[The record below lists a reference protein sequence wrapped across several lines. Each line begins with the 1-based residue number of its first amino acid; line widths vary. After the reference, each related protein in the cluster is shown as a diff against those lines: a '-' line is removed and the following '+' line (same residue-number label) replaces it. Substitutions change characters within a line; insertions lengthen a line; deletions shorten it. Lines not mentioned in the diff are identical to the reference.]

1 MQFLKAVAIAGIM
14 LPVQALGAET
24 ACPTRADLENGIIL
38 ETTTT
43 LNKRSD
49 VVRKTYQR
57 LNGNVIQVQMTPLKP
72 SGEPE
77 TEQQFPTLYLY
88 KGLIL
93 VNPEDAD
100 KYASNGIDPQLEG
113 FFPLKTGTSL
123 EFKNAFPDNNENTL
137 IVDVFGK
144 TDRLIAGCNYS
155 FYQINWKMSIS
166 KSGGTFSKKYLYSEE
181 LEVWLD
187 DPAIFLVNGNLFTP
201 DELKLV
207 HKYTRFSAAQP
218 D

>member
-1 MQFLKAVAIAGIM
+1 MPAMVSI
-14 LPVQALGAET
+14 
-24 ACPTRADLENGIIL
+24 
-38 ETTTT
+38 
-43 LNKRSD
+43 
-49 VVRKTYQR
+49 
-57 LNGNVIQVQMTPLKP
+57 
-72 SGEPE
+72 
-77 TEQQFPTLYLY
+77 
-88 KGLIL
+88 
-93 VNPEDAD
+93 
-100 KYASNGIDPQLEG
+100 PQLEG

-123 EFKNAFPDNNENTL
+123 EFKNAFPDNNESTF

-144 TDRLIAGCNYS
+144 TERLIAGCNYS

-187 DPAIFLVNGNLFTP
+187 DPAIFLVNGNLFTS

>member
-24 ACPTRADLENGIIL
+24 ACLTRADLENGIIL

-43 LNKRSD
+43 QNERSN
-49 VVRKTYQR
+49 VVRRTYQR
-57 LNGNVIQVQMTPLKP
+57 INGNVIQVQMTPLKP

-77 TEQQFPTLYLY
+77 TKPQFPTLYLY

-93 VNPEDAD
+93 VTSEDAD

-123 EFKNAFPDNNENTL
+123 EFKNAFPDNNESTF

-155 FYQINWKMSIS
+155 FYQISWKIS
-166 KSGGTFSKKYLYSEE
+166 SPKSGETISRKYLYSEE

-187 DPAIFLVNGNLFTP
+187 DPAMFLINSNLLMP
-201 DELKLV
+201 DELKQV
-207 HKYTRFSAAQP
+207 RKYTRFSAAQP